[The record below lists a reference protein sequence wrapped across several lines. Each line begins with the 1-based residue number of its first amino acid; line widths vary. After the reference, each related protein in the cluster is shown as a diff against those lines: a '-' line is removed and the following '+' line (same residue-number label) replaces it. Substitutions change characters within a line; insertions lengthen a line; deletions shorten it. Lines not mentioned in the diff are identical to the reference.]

1 VWSLCPRPFRRQD
14 IKLGYLG
21 NGKQP
26 NIILFFI
33 DDLGWP
39 DIGVHGST
47 FIPLTPVLI
56 MYGESVKL
64 LFFR

>member
-1 VWSLCPRPFRRQD
+1 M
-14 IKLGYLG
+14 
-21 NGKQP
+21 
-26 NIILFFI
+26 ILFFI